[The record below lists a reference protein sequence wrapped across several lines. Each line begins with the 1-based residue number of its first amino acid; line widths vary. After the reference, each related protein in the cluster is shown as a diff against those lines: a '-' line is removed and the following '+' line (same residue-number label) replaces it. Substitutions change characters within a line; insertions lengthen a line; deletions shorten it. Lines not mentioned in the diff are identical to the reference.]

1 MSAGREL
8 RPRRA
13 PYKEQQSAAEVKQT
27 TLQRARRRGET
38 DTYYQPSHRPLR
50 PTSTQRELRPRRAP
64 VTYPQSDDDDDDDDE
79 CPPPRPGPRARQAAA
94 EQAAAD
100 KRRQAKPRPPRAE
113 ADRRYREK
121 HRAQRAEVDRR
132 YREQHRERIR
142 EKDRRYYQTNRER
155 IRARQQGY
163 REAHREVV
171 RESQRRY
178 RESRAEEVREKQRRY
193 RASRRV
199 ALREQERQRYA
210 RYREAHPER
219 VREQNRLRQARYR
232 EKKRMEKLMTLT
244 IPLTDCRTSMPVTD
258 CQASMPVTDYV
269 QAFCASLDSVDTPLP
284 ESQDSGDTNVPP
296 PESFLQ
302 LLNEDSHTLLDLDSG
317 AMQGSEPSDL
327 EDLSFLQDLLSP
339 DEWEQVMDDVQD
351 FNVEAFVGDWLED
364 MTSSDEGVDLM
375 FDLVS

>member
-1 MSAGREL
+1 MSAAREL

-27 TLQRARRRGET
+27 TLQRARRRVET
-38 DTYYQPSHRPLR
+38 DSCFQPSHRPLL
-50 PTSTQRELRPRRAP
+50 PTSTERELRPRRAP
-64 VTYPQSDDDDDDDDE
+64 VTYHESDDDDE
-79 CPPPRPGPRARQAAA
+79 RPPPRPGPRARQAAA

-121 HRAQRAEVDRR
+121 HRTQRAEVDRR

-155 IRARQQGY
+155 IRERQQRY
-163 REAHREVV
+163 REVHREAV

-178 RESRAEEVREKQRRY
+178 RESRQEEVREKQRRY

-199 ALREQERQRYA
+199 ALRAQERQRYA

-258 CQASMPVTDYV
+258 CRASMPVTDYV

-351 FNVEAFVGDWLED
+351 FNVEAFVADWLGD

-375 FDLVS
+375 YDLVS